1 MKEETTRAL
10 TLAACALQAYA
21 LAKSFKREVI
31 DLYREPPKENDA
43 QGLEIMNQDAIKG
56 YPLNSPARMKER
68 YGVDAQDVLAVLH
81 KPDGAPLPLNEA
93 WNVLE
98 SVQTLIEKKACET
111 ARTQTVADVHL

>member
-1 MKEETTRAL
+1 MKEETARAL

-21 LAKSFKREVI
+21 LAKIFKREVI
-31 DLYREPPKENDA
+31 DPYREPPKENDA

-68 YGVDAQDVLAVLH
+68 YGVDAQDVLAVPH
-81 KPDGAPLPLNEA
+81 KPDGTPLPLNEA

>member
-1 MKEETTRAL
+1 MKEETARAL

-31 DLYREPPKENDA
+31 DTYRNPPKEDDA
-43 QGLEIMNQDAIKG
+43 QGLEIMAQDSLKG

-68 YGVDAQDVLAVLH
+68 YDVDAQDVLH

-98 SVQTLIEKKACET
+98 SVQTLIEKKASET
-111 ARTQTVADVHL
+111 ARTQTVADITL

>member
-1 MKEETTRAL
+1 MKEETVRAL

-31 DLYREPPKENDA
+31 DPYREPPKENDA

>member
-1 MKEETTRAL
+1 M
-10 TLAACALQAYA
+10 
-21 LAKSFKREVI
+21 I
-31 DLYREPPKENDA
+31 DPYRNPPKEDDA
-43 QGLEIMNQDAIKG
+43 QGLEIMAQDSLKG

-68 YGVDAQDVLAVLH
+68 YDVDAQDVLAVLH

-111 ARTQTVADVHL
+111 ARTQTVADITL

>member
-1 MKEETTRAL
+1 MKEKTARAL

-31 DLYREPPKENDA
+31 DPYRNPPKGDDA
-43 QGLEIMNQDAIKG
+43 QGLEIMAQDSLKG

-68 YGVDAQDVLAVLH
+68 YDVDAQDVLAVLH
-81 KPDGAPLPLNEA
+81 TPDGAPLPLNEA

-98 SVQTLIEKKACET
+98 SVQTLIEKKACEP
-111 ARTQTVADVHL
+111 ARTQTVADITL